1 MGGIS
6 WKWAVIDACDP
17 LDTDM
22 SSYARSHRLTPVNV
36 TPVNETPPFATPLN
50 SERTNKT
57 PNTNPFV
64 KANS

>member
-1 MGGIS
+1 
-6 WKWAVIDACDP
+6 
-17 LDTDM
+17 M